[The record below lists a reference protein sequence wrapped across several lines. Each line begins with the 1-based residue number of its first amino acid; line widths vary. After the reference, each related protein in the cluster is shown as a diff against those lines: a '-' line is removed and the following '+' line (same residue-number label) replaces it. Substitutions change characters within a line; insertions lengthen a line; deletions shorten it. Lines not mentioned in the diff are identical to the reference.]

1 MSIAI
6 DWGNVVWWIVG
17 ILALL
22 AVLAVLKFV
31 LKVAVKILAFGFL
44 ALFVLVAILAILHY
58 FGAL

>member
-31 LKVAVKILAFGFL
+31 LKVAIKVLTFGFL
-44 ALFVLVAILAILHY
+44 ALFVLVAVLVLLHY